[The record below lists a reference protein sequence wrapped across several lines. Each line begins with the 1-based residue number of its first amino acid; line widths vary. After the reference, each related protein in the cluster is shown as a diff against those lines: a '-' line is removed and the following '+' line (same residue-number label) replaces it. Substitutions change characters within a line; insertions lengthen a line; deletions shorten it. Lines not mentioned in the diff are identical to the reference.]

1 MFQVAHLFIYIYSV
15 SYMLV
20 DFGGEGDELHEVF
33 GEDETA
39 LDLGG
44 LGHVRTFGLHYISFF
59 ELQIIWEDNHVVFFF
74 GFAALRGWVK
84 LHLVEHYQEIL

>member
-1 MFQVAHLFIYIYSV
+1 
-15 SYMLV
+15 MLV

-59 ELQIIWEDNHVVFFF
+59 KLQIIWEDNHVVFFF
-74 GFAALRGWVK
+74 GFAALRGWVQ

>member
-1 MFQVAHLFIYIYSV
+1 
-15 SYMLV
+15 MLV

-74 GFAALRGWVK
+74 EFAALRGWVK

>member
-1 MFQVAHLFIYIYSV
+1 
-15 SYMLV
+15 MLV

-59 ELQIIWEDNHVVFFF
+59 ELQII
-74 GFAALRGWVK
+74 
-84 LHLVEHYQEIL
+84 